1 MSSIPAPA
9 LKGNPFEERLSS
21 LEERVDLRTYKLVY
35 KSRHVLQDKVFRFD
49 GDLKNAIVRGRQH
62 CDKMGY
68 VFIQVRPFIVDLEHQ
83 EEKRFASGE
92 EEF

>member
-1 MSSIPAPA
+1 MGSIPAPT

-21 LEERVDLRTYKLVY
+21 LEDLINLRTYSLVY
-35 KSRHVLQDKVFRFD
+35 KSRHVLQNKVFRFD

-62 CDKMGY
+62 CEKMGY

-83 EEKRFASGE
+83 EEKRFSSGE